1 MVLDQDNNF
10 YLISL
15 SILISYLLG
24 YIWGRSYMLITS
36 ESYRVK
42 KFLSDIL
49 QFLSNIFW
57 WLMITS
63 QPKIELITAIPKR
76 IPFQG
81 HHFFSH
87 CDWHNYVECTLLYNP
102 CNRQVTDI
110 PFLINIT
117 SSMCILNW
125 FCWCVHDCQSS
136 YFAPFL
142 YPRVIS
148 WMIQSKRTC
157 CLFGITQSSESQA
170 CLANDSLSSHATAES
185 FNLE

>member
-1 MVLDQDNNF
+1 MTDDYFSTTDWVDNCDTLENSF
-10 YLISL
+10 PGSPFLFSL
-15 SILISYLLG
+15 
-24 YIWGRSYMLITS
+24 
-36 ESYRVK
+36 
-42 KFLSDIL
+42 
-49 QFLSNIFW
+49 
-57 WLMITS
+57 WL
-63 QPKIELITAIPKR
+63 P
-76 IPFQG
+76 
-81 HHFFSH
+81 
-87 CDWHNYVECTLLYNP
+87 YVDCNLLYNP

-125 FCWCVHDCQSS
+125 FCWCEHDCLSS